1 MADSNWMYVG
11 DSIPFEPILEPN
23 WVKKI
28 LDNVQIMR
36 IFLPFSFPAESTK
49 RKKLSFKMYQSEPPS
64 KSLHLH
70 KIPSNLCIMRWFYGS
85 QLGYQHKNT
94 KIV

>member
-1 MADSNWMYVG
+1 MYVG

-70 KIPSNLCIMRWFYGS
+70 MSFELTNLISRKICEAHDFFFYT
-85 QLGYQHKNT
+85 LGK
-94 KIV
+94 